1 MILLRWLEGDMARH
15 MLLEFPLLMAAGAA
29 LAHVATPRV
38 TAAIERIDRLGLT
51 GWTFTSLVLA
61 FWMIPAALDAAIASA
76 LVNAAKYA
84 TLFAAGFAARGAIAR
99 SPRVLQAFFIGNL
112 VWMAATVGIVYQEA
126 PRQLC
131 LYYRVDAQ
139 VWAGRGLIVASV
151 AVAAAWLYAV
161 LRTEVLQGS
170 RDTRLATQ
178 RSGRP
183 P

>member
-1 MILLRWLEGDMARH
+1 MTLLGWLEGDMARH
-15 MLLEFPLLMAAGAA
+15 MLVEFPLLMASGAGLAKVAA
-29 LAHVATPRV
+29 PRV

-51 GWTFTSLVLA
+51 AWTFTSLVLA

-76 LVNAAKYA
+76 PVNAAKYA
-84 TLFAAGFAARGAIAR
+84 SLFAAGFAAYGAMAR

-112 VWMAATVGIVYQEA
+112 VWMTATVGLVYQDA

-139 VWAGRGLIVASV
+139 VWAGRGLVVVSL

-161 LRTEVLQGS
+161 LRTEALHRS
-170 RDTRLATQ
+170 PDIPRLEPWRTA
-178 RSGRP
+178 R
-183 P
+183 